1 LELVA
6 AGAADDEV
14 DVGVREAVPDDVAH
28 ADEPDRVE
36 AVRGFEKADE
46 LAAPVDTAA
55 PTLTTEEADEPAEAA
70 AEEAPLAMALEAAA
84 TRDEPSDET
93 LAEQVLRFRG
103 GGADLFFLVP

>member
-1 LELVA
+1 MA

-55 PTLTTEEADEPAEAA
+55 PMLTTEEADEP

-103 GGADLFFLVP
+103 GGADLFLLVP

>member
-1 LELVA
+1 MA

-55 PTLTTEEADEPAEAA
+55 PTLTTEEADEPAE
-70 AEEAPLAMALEAAA
+70 EAPPAMALEAAA

-103 GGADLFFLVP
+103 GGAYLFFLVP